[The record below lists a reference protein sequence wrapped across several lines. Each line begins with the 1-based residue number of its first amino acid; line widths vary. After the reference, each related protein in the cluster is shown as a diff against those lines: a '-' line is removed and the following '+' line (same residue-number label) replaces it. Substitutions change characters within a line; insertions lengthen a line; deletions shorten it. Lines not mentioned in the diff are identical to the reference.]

1 MVNTWWRYCQRNP
14 FQQKSRS
21 REFFFVSFCRFIIY
35 LNSFF
40 SLLLFT
46 YLFHFINEANQKCIM
61 EIQSTLRKRFL
72 KSPNKQTSLTLY
84 AAFKYHQNCCS
95 NLADECKSYR
105 LRYPSRD
112 AAPEFGS
119 WLTDLHVEELGKTGI
134 RKQDVYA
141 VPVVKTR

>member
-1 MVNTWWRYCQRNP
+1 MVAVLSKKSVSAKK
-14 FQQKSRS
+14 QKSGVFLP
-21 REFFFVSFCRFIIY
+21 FFLSFYY
-35 LNSFF
+35 LFKQFFF

>member
-1 MVNTWWRYCQRNP
+1 MRQIKNVLWKYKARLERD
-14 FQQKSRS
+14 FK
-21 REFFFVSFCRFIIY
+21 
-35 LNSFF
+35 
-40 SLLLFT
+40 
-46 YLFHFINEANQKCIM
+46 
-61 EIQSTLRKRFL
+61 